1 MSTTY
6 TGVRLIASSLRWKH
20 WIPALLSAALLS
32 ACGGGGDSGTTPGTS
47 TPAGQLTQEP
57 GAPVLSNNIAT
68 DGFNWFNYR
77 RSQIGLSPLARN
89 GLIDTAALGHSNYLN
104 LNSTVAHEQ
113 VQGKPGFTG
122 VRLGDRLAK
131 AGYVVTSLQ
140 GEVIAGAA
148 NTSGF
153 YLAEELVTAIY
164 HRFVIFE
171 PLFKE
176 GGAGA
181 AVSTSGYA
189 YFTTDLAG
197 NRSYGPGLAAGQIV
211 TYPFSG
217 QDKVAISFSSDNES
231 PDPVPNQDVVGY
243 PISVHANYGTSVSV
257 TAFSIRQRGAGT
269 DLPVRLLTSGNDV
282 HTPVSA
288 ASIIPL
294 APLTANTS
302 YDVAFTGK
310 VNGADLTHNWSF
322 STR

>member
-1 MSTTY
+1 MI
-6 TGVRLIASSLRWKH
+6 VSSLRWKY

-32 ACGGGGDSGTTPGTS
+32 ACGGGDSGDKTSLSTS

-77 RSQIGLSPLARN
+77 RSQIGLSPMVRN
-89 GLIDTAALGHSNYLN
+89 GLIDSAALGHSSYLN
-104 LNSTVAHEQ
+104 LNNTVAHEQ

-122 VRLGDRLAK
+122 VKLGDRLAK

-140 GEVIAGAA
+140 GEVIAGAS

-181 AVSTSGYA
+181 AVSGAGYA

-197 NRSYGPGLAAGQIV
+197 NRSYGSGLAAGKIV
-211 TYPFSG
+211 TYPFGG
-217 QDKVAISFSSDNES
+217 QQKVAVSFSSDNET

-243 PISVHANYGTSVSV
+243 PISVHANYGTTVSV
-257 TAFSIRQRGAGT
+257 TAFSVRQRGAAAALT
-269 DLPVRLLTSGNDV
+269 VRLLTSGNDA

-294 APLTANTS
+294 APLLANTA
-302 YDVAFTGK
+302 YDVSFIGK
-310 VNGADLTHNWSF
+310 VNGTDVTQSWSF
-322 STR
+322 TTR